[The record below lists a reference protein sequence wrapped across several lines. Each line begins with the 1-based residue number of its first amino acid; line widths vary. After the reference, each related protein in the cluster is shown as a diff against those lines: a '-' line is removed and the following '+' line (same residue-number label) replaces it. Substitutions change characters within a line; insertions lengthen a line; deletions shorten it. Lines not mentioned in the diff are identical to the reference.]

1 MLARTLYES
10 NMQLANSILRLSFHH
25 NFFHHCNSYVL
36 LSLKRNLV
44 GLQKPFPW
52 PVIGISVERK
62 PDPENFYPNLHCFEN
77 VSRST
82 CMQKTFVRY
91 CKSGERYLN
100 SKSKITKIKEAFTK
114 YL

>member
-62 PDPENFYPNLHCFEN
+62 PDPENFYPICIA
-77 VSRST
+77 
-82 CMQKTFVRY
+82 
-91 CKSGERYLN
+91 
-100 SKSKITKIKEAFTK
+100 SKMFQEALACRK
-114 YL
+114 LL